1 MDSGSKLTKQP
12 ATRSPSRSAAADEP
26 STSASQFLIPELC
39 NATALSLLVLVGQL
53 LALVLL
59 FAGGPFDWTRLALT
73 SLFVQWVGLFSAGI
87 ICASR
92 PLLARFSVVA
102 GSVVAYG
109 IVLLVTLGVALV
121 SQSVL
126 SPNIGIQWDQV
137 GGQLVIAAIIAGLA
151 LRYFYVQVQLR
162 EQEQSELQSRI
173 QALQSR
179 IRPHFLFNSMNIIA
193 SLIATQP
200 ETAETV
206 VEDLSELFRASL
218 NDAGNQVPLADELD
232 LCQRYV
238 RIESLRLGERLQTK
252 WDIAPLNQ
260 SEELQSHGLQSVK
273 IPLLTLQPLLENA
286 IYHGIQPIPEG
297 GTINVHL
304 RIDDAQVQVRIDNPL
319 PPESGVGAGESQGNR
334 MALTNI
340 RSRLQVLYGAQAELT
355 NSVEEGRFVT
365 RLRYPLTVGD
375 GATTLA

>member
-1 MDSGSKLTKQP
+1 M
-12 ATRSPSRSAAADEP
+12 ADER

-109 IVLLVTLGVALV
+109 VVLLVTLAVALV

-126 SPNIGIQWDQV
+126 SPNTGIQWNQV

-238 RIESLRLGERLQTK
+238 RIESLRLGERLQTQ
-252 WDIAPLNQ
+252 WDIEPLYQSEGNQ
-260 SEELQSHGLQSVK
+260 SEGNQSDGLQPEGIPSQSLQSVK

-319 PPESGVGAGESQGNR
+319 PPESGLGAGESQGNR

-365 RLRYPLTVGD
+365 RLRYPLTAGD
-375 GATTLA
+375 STATLA